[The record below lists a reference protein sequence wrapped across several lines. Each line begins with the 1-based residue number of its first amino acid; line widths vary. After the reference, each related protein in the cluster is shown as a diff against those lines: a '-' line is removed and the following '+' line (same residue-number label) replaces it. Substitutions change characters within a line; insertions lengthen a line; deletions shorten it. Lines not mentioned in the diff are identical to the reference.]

1 MTETVTYKV
10 EMSLTGRLTQL
21 PDSQRIFGALIY
33 MYAEQYSSE
42 RATLLV
48 SKIREGEFYFSLS
61 NMLPRDY
68 FPSPQTY
75 LLDPPTGQP
84 SDRSDSKKDKKTYKA
99 IKDRTF
105 MKLAEIY
112 KAMDNPNHADQLYPF
127 ACIESS
133 QQIHAAI
140 DSLRYDIPGLDPNVY
155 SVPEVNVVEVL
166 EEGKKEIVSEFSF
179 YLCADKCDESAELL
193 DVLQL
198 AKESKRRFFLGARAS
213 QGFNTFIVNRIQSLE
228 GENSADQPNTY
239 LNLGMLLPQRID
251 FEESSLKL
259 FTSERRTYHSAGG
272 WDKEFSGQFISFI
285 DAGSIIL
292 VTKDRKKAGSSILS
306 PFNPKDKPRDIV
318 FGNAFLLPLHSE
330 RRKHYDTPATS

>member
-1 MTETVTYKV
+1 MIETVTYKV

-21 PDSQRIFGALIY
+21 PDSQKIFGALIY

-48 SKIREGEFYFSLS
+48 SKIREGEIYFSLS

-68 FPSPQTY
+68 FPTPQTY
-75 LLDPPTGQP
+75 LLDPSSGQP

-99 IKDRTF
+99 IKHRSF

-112 KAMDNPNHADQLYPF
+112 KAMDNPNHADNLYPF

-166 EEGKKEIVSEFSF
+166 KEGKKEIVTKFSF

-193 DVLQL
+193 DALQH

-213 QGFNTFIVNRIQSLE
+213 QGFNTFVVESIQAHEFGDS
-228 GENSADQPNTY
+228 GGRTNTY
-239 LNLGMLLPQRID
+239 LNLGMLLPQAID

-259 FTSERRTYHSAGG
+259 FTSERRPYHSAGG
-272 WDKEFSGQFISFI
+272 WDKELSGQFISFI
-285 DAGSIIL
+285 EAGSIIL
-292 VTKDRKKAGSSILS
+292 VTEGRKKAGGSILS
-306 PFNPKDKPRDIV
+306 PFNNKDKPRDIV
-318 FGNAFLLPLHSE
+318 FGNAFLLPIQLD
-330 RRKHYDTPATS
+330 RRKQYDAPVTS